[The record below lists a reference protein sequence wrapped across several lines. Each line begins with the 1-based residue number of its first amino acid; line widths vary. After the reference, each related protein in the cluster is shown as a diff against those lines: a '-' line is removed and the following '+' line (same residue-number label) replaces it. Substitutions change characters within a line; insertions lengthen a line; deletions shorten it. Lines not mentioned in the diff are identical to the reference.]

1 MAERLLSRVCAACG
15 KIVEGKYVRCG
26 TCKTT
31 YCERACAL
39 DDWASHKP
47 VCKPL
52 AAIVTG
58 RPDKKANARA
68 KEAVAFAEAACAADT
83 AGKTCYVCLAGG
95 PGLVRG
101 CACRGTAGVAHV
113 HCHVERCRSAFD
125 DELRRSTFA
134 RAWTR
139 CQECGQDFQGPL
151 ALALVTASWKLYSA
165 DAPEHYVARAPQGM
179 ADIAAF
185 SLRNEAAQFLARA
198 MDGNERHEEALP
210 WFRAVLA
217 AFERLETANPG
228 KIVSEKMDTARRGII
243 LNAKEDVATTLTD
256 LGHHAEALAM
266 LRETYAAWVEMHGVT
281 AYDATVSSIN
291 LCSSLIRNGHNKE
304 AQTLMRGALENAR
317 RLFGQNEVPMY
328 AGQLARALYD
338 FRSKKAETRGKTIV
352 FGGAEGGPPLEDLL
366 EAKVLAEEAVA
377 SSRRIFGPSHPD
389 TRRFVD
395 QLSTI
400 QTMLLFRQEDGD
412 GDAAGAPDAADAAD
426 AADPWSLGSLLASRH
441 ARLAA
446 RASDDSAK
454 AEDLGPERTPGPA
467 YVHSLGPG
475 RDFFCDNCGVSPI
488 VGVRYQCAR
497 CDSYDLCE
505 ACWHRR
511 REVHVFPEDSLTGPH
526 RFYIKRKVPPTEED
540 YVLEIGLSKLGLNIS
555 REDRELAPV

>member
-1 MAERLLSRVCAACG
+1 MAESLLSRVCAACG
-15 KIVEGKYVRCG
+15 KIVEGKYVRCA

-31 YCERACAL
+31 YCERACSL

-68 KEAVAFAEAACAADT
+68 KEAVAFAVASCAADT
-83 AGKTCYVCLAGG
+83 AGKTCYVCLTGG

-113 HCHVERCRSAFD
+113 HCHVERCRAAFD
-125 DELRRSTFA
+125 DELRRSTFK
-134 RAWTR
+134 REWTK
-139 CQECGQDFQGPL
+139 CQTCGRDFQGPL
-151 ALALVTASWKLYSA
+151 ALALATASWKLYSA
-165 DAPEHYVARAPQGM
+165 DVPEHYVARVPRGM

-198 MDGNERHEEALP
+198 MDDNGRHEEALP

-228 KIVSEKMDTARRGII
+228 KIVSEELDTARRSII

-256 LGHHAEALAM
+256 LGRHAEALAM
-266 LRETYAAWVEMHGVT
+266 LRETYTAWVEMHGVT
-281 AYDATVSSIN
+281 AHDATVSSIN
-291 LCSSLIRNGHNKE
+291 LCSSLIQNGHNKE

-328 AGQLARALYD
+328 ALQLARALYD
-338 FRSKKAETRGKTIV
+338 VRSKKAETRGQTILYDPEV
-352 FGGAEGGPPLEDLL
+352 GPQREDLL
-366 EAKVLAEEAVA
+366 EAKALAEEALA
-377 SSRRIFGPSHPD
+377 SARRIFGPSHPD
-389 TRRFVD
+389 TRRCES

-400 QTMLLFRQEDGD
+400 QKLLDVRLIVERDGN
-412 GDAAGAPDAADAAD
+412 GDAAGAADAAD
-426 AADPWSLGSLLASRH
+426 APLSFSSLLASR
-441 ARLAA
+441 RVA
-446 RASDDSAK
+446 RASEDAAK

-467 YVHSLGPG
+467 YVHSMGPG

-540 YVLEIGLSKLGLNIS
+540 YVLDIGLSKLGIATHN
-555 REDRELAPV
+555 EDCEWAPV